1 MKFVKNM
8 CEIKKGGMIMKKLGF
23 GFMRLPLN
31 AESDFKNIDME
42 QVKKMVDR
50 FMERGFNYF
59 DTAYPYHEEKVRRL

>member
-50 FMERGFNYF
+50 FMERG
-59 DTAYPYHEEKVRRL
+59 V